1 MRSRKYFI
9 FFERFFPLYMISLY
23 RIVAYFKII
32 FRRCLLSRK
41 RKLSELYFATVGFA
55 GATEN
60 APTNALYH
68 QKEQTFLDANDLTK

>member
-1 MRSRKYFI
+1 MLRDELLRSKNDEI
-9 FFERFFPLYMISLY
+9 
-23 RIVAYFKII
+23 A
-32 FRRCLLSRK
+32 RCLLSRK

-68 QKEQTFLDANDLTK
+68 QKEQTFLDANDLT